1 MNNQSTHTGSRQAK
15 EEKKLDKMIRTFK
28 REKHI
33 WMICIPIIIWVLVFA
48 YYPMYGMLIA
58 FFHYT
63 PGKSIFACDWAGL
76 FYFRQFFSAPE
87 FFNVLRNTLAIS
99 GLNLL
104 FGFPAPIILAL
115 LINEISSK
123 RFKKTIQT
131 VSYLPHFISWVVT
144 ASLIYTFLS
153 TDGLLPVILQKL
165 GLLHREI
172 SFLGEGKYFWTI
184 ITSANIWKT
193 IGYSSILYLSAMA
206 GIDKEL
212 YSAAEV
218 DGVGRFGKV
227 WHITLPGIRGTIMV
241 LLILQIGNILNAGFE
256 QQLLLGS
263 PQTREYWDVI
273 DTYAYRYGI
282 QLGRYSYG
290 MVVGLFKSVIGLT
303 LVFLTN
309 RLSKKFFDIS
319 VM

>member
-1 MNNQSTHTGSRQAK
+1 MSNLSLQSNNLQVK
-15 EEKKLDKMIRTFK
+15 KEKKIDKMIRNFK
-28 REKHI
+28 KEKHI
-33 WMICIPIIIWVLVFA
+33 WIICIPIIIWVLTFA

-63 PGKSIFACDWAGL
+63 PGKSILSCDWAGL
-76 FYFRQFFSAPE
+76 FYFKQFFNAPE
-87 FFNVLRNTLAIS
+87 FFNILRNTLAIS

-104 FGFPAPIILAL
+104 FAFPAPIILAL
-115 LINEISSK
+115 LINEMGNK
-123 RFKKTIQT
+123 HFKKIVQSI
-131 VSYLPHFISWVVT
+131 SYLPYFISWVVT

-165 GLLHREI
+165 GLLNREI

-184 ITSANIWKT
+184 ITSANIWK
-193 IGYSSILYLSAMA
+193 GVGFSSILYLSAIA

-212 YSAAEV
+212 YDAAEV
-218 DGVGRFGKV
+218 DGVNRFGKV
-227 WHITLPGIRGTIMV
+227 WHITLPGIRTTIIL
-241 LLILQIGNILNAGFE
+241 LLILQIGSILNAGFE

-290 MVVGLFKSVIGLT
+290 MAVGLFKSAIGLT
-303 LVFLTN
+303 LVFLAN
-309 RLSKKFFDIS
+309 RLSKKFFDLSLI
-319 VM
+319 